1 LIHTICRHIKDL
13 PTRATMATTPTSS
26 FVRDD
31 PATWTA
37 LGMHRHLKTGTMGDT
52 FYKAVFGWDDT

>member
-1 LIHTICRHIKDL
+1 
-13 PTRATMATTPTSS
+13 MATTPTSS